1 MNRSIAPRDRERG
14 SAYLIALMALF
25 LLTILGISVS
35 LVTQTEIL
43 SSSQE
48 RIIERT
54 FYAAESG
61 LEASIARALG
71 EGNFGP
77 VEHISRRI
85 ELAREGDTVPNEAL
99 MTVQERV
106 QSSPFFCMGDTPCNL
121 CSINQGSQYVRRN
134 HMVAVN
140 ATRAGVLSDGTE
152 GETIGRKSLS
162 AQVNVEPTQTIV
174 DCLADLPEA
183 NSLFQFDTF

>member
-1 MNRSIAPRDRERG
+1 MTNPMPARTRGQQG

-48 RIIERT
+48 RTIERT

-71 EGNFGP
+71 EGDFGP
-77 VEHISRRI
+77 TEHVATRN
-85 ELAREGDTVPNEAL
+85 ELEQGEL
-99 MTVQERV
+99 MNVQERV
-106 QSSPFFCMGDTPCNL
+106 QSSPFFCMGDAPCNL

-140 ATRAGVLSDGTE
+140 ATRSGVTGAGTDIPV
-152 GETIGRKSLS
+152 GRKSLS
-162 AQVNVEPTQTIV
+162 SQVNVEPMQTIV
-174 DCLADLPEA
+174 DCLAELPSA
-183 NSLFQFDTF
+183 NGTFSFDTF

>member
-1 MNRSIAPRDRERG
+1 MTTPCPTAPPARDRHPQRG

-48 RIIERT
+48 RTIERT
-54 FYAAESG
+54 FYAAEAG

-71 EGNFGP
+71 DGDFGP
-77 VEHISRRI
+77 VEHIARRN
-85 ELAREGDTVPNEAL
+85 ELEQGEIMN
-99 MTVQERV
+99 VQERV
-106 QSSPFFCMGDTPCNL
+106 QSSPFFCMADAPCNL
-121 CSINQGSQYVRRN
+121 CSINQGSQFVRRN

-140 ATRAGVLSDGTE
+140 ATRSGVTGDGAE
-152 GETIGRKSLS
+152 IPVGRKSLS
-162 AQVNVEPTQTIV
+162 TMVNVEPMQTLV
-174 DCLADLPEA
+174 DCLADLPTA
-183 NSLFQFDTF
+183 NDTFRFDTF

>member
-1 MNRSIAPRDRERG
+1 MTTEPTNQSRREEG

-35 LVTQTEIL
+35 LVTQTEVL

-71 EGNFGP
+71 EGDFRAI
-77 VEHISRRI
+77 EHVATRS
-85 ELAREGDTVPNEAL
+85 ELEQGAL
-99 MTVQERV
+99 MRVQERIK
-106 QSSPFFCMGDTPCNL
+106 SSPFFCMGDTPCNL

-140 ATRAGVLSDGTE
+140 ATRAGVTSDGTE
-152 GETIGRKSLS
+152 IPVGRKSIS

-174 DCLADLPEA
+174 DCLADLPTA
-183 NSLFQFDTF
+183 NGEFQFDTF